1 MAEGYVIRDDK
12 GGVWFAWRD
21 TECLKRVMHA
31 PQGKRFWHEGETGF
45 AEAEIEGVTEMM
57 RAEGYAAEATVP
69 LGELWNPPPE
79 PREDPK
85 LERIIRRIL
94 GETPWER
101 SGAGVLSTSE
111 TITVAL
117 ATGMHEELPPR
128 FQDPSDAWARL
139 DAIQQAIVG
148 RHVPDDD
155 ANYVRD
161 PAPKY

>member
-1 MAEGYVIRDDK
+1 MAEGCVIKDDK
-12 GGVWFAWRD
+12 GGLWFAWRD
-21 TECLKRVMHA
+21 TEGLKRVMHA

-94 GETPWER
+94 GGTPWER
-101 SGAGVLSTSE
+101 SGAGVLSTRE
-111 TITVAL
+111 A
-117 ATGMHEELPPR
+117 G
-128 FQDPSDAWARL
+128 
-139 DAIQQAIVG
+139 G
-148 RHVPDDD
+148 NRH
-155 ANYVRD
+155 R
-161 PAPKY
+161 